1 MGGTFQKGGESMGAP
16 PSSRGCDTSLFGE
29 RLRARIAWRS
39 GNAQLEILRS
49 LQLGFRGIYS
59 WDSRLAIQAFLG
71 GRFFLLQE
79 GEKEGARGRAK
90 KGSTVGRLC
99 DLPWVAETTY
109 SRFSRRPTV
118 GLFLGVLKGGL

>member
-1 MGGTFQKGGESMGAP
+1 MSS
-16 PSSRGCDTSLFGE
+16 PSIRSDTSLFGE

-71 GRFFLLQE
+71 G
-79 GEKEGARGRAK
+79 
-90 KGSTVGRLC
+90 
-99 DLPWVAETTY
+99 
-109 SRFSRRPTV
+109 
-118 GLFLGVLKGGL
+118 